1 VVLRS
6 ALPAPSGPGRVV
18 LGVGGDELD
27 PVEVDLAAAAPGLL
41 VGGPAGSGRSSAL
54 LAVAHDLAGS
64 GLPVVA
70 VAPRRSPLRALPGC
84 VTASDGAVELERQLG
99 DGRCVLLVDD
109 AELLVDSG
117 LAHVLERAVR
127 EARDAGTLVV
137 AAGTTEEL
145 VTGYRGFVVELRKS
159 RTGVLLSPQSAA
171 DGDLLGVRLSRSTGG
186 PVRPGRGLLVRR
198 GAVEPLQLAQA
209 AGAAGPV
216 PSEAASRRN
225 PSSSPTD
232 GT

>member
-1 VVLRS
+1 
-6 ALPAPSGPGRVV
+6 
-18 LGVGGDELD
+18 
-27 PVEVDLAAAAPGLL
+27 
-41 VGGPAGSGRSSAL
+41 VGGPAGSGRSTAL
-54 LAVAHDLAGS
+54 LTVLQSLRRDGLA
-64 GLPVVA
+64 VVA
-70 VAPRRSPLRALPGC
+70 VAPRSSPLRALPGC
-84 VTASDGAVELERQLG
+84 VTSRDAAAELETRLG
-99 DGRCVLLVDD
+99 NGRCLLLIDD

-127 EARDAGTLVV
+127 GARDAGTLVV
-137 AAGTTEEL
+137 AAGTTEDL

-159 RTGVLLSPQSAA
+159 RTGLLLSPQSSA

-198 GAVEPLQLAQA
+198 GRVEPLQLAQA

-225 PSSSPTD
+225 PSSSPTV
-232 GT
+232 GA